1 LDRTEAAFER
11 VRENLL
17 GLRLTLF
24 VCEEVDRPAV
34 EDMIDSVLFEVEV
47 VDDVRMLLIEEKHER
62 RESPQKRTTG
72 GKKYWSRSRV
82 VNDERPKRK

>member
-1 LDRTEAAFER
+1 
-11 VRENLL
+11 
-17 GLRLTLF
+17 LTLF

-62 RESPQKRTTG
+62 RESPRKRTTG

-82 VNDERPKRK
+82 VTEERPKRKQSQGAKMPS

>member
-1 LDRTEAAFER
+1 M
-11 VRENLL
+11 RENLL

-47 VDDVRMLLIEEKHER
+47 VDDVR
-62 RESPQKRTTG
+62 
-72 GKKYWSRSRV
+72 V
-82 VNDERPKRK
+82 VD

>member
-1 LDRTEAAFER
+1 M
-11 VRENLL
+11 RENLL

-47 VDDVRMLLIEEKHER
+47 VDDDVRMLLIEEKHER
-62 RESPQKRTTG
+62 RESPQKRLPEERSTG
-72 GKKYWSRSRV
+72 PDRGS
-82 VNDERPKRK
+82 